1 VSEKIEDGGPAFPT
15 TIHGVTEFSGQPTID
30 TYEGMSLRDWFA
42 QKAPLAEIE
51 EIKFKNL
58 SRVSAEVLAGRSHPV
73 EPRKPTREEL
83 VSYQIDVVKWQAEVT
98 AALRFIMADA
108 MLKARLP

>member
-1 VSEKIEDGGPAFPT
+1 MEKINDAGPAFPFQSL
-15 TIHGVTEFSGQPTID
+15 GPRGDPNSPS
-30 TYEGMSLRDWFA
+30 EGMSLRDWFA

-108 MLKARLP
+108 MLEARLP